1 MGELH
6 TTPDVCLPMPWMK
19 TRPMADAAG
28 CSERTLK
35 RNMDVRGGCLNLGEH
50 YRHGPSANSSYLW
63 NVEAVIA
70 ALAHCGLVAA
80 EGHKLLLKLTASE
93 QKN

>member
-1 MGELH
+1 MAWL
-6 TTPDVCLPMPWMK
+6 K
-19 TRPMADAAG
+19 TRQMADAAG

-35 RNMDVRGGCLNLGEH
+35 RSMDVRGGPLNLGEH

-63 NVEAVIA
+63 RTDLVIE
-70 ALAHCGLVAA
+70 ALAHRGLVAA
-80 EGHKLLLKLTASE
+80 KGRELLLKLKASE

>member
-1 MGELH
+1 
-6 TTPDVCLPMPWMK
+6 
-19 TRPMADAAG
+19 MANAAG

-50 YRHGPSANSSYLW
+50 YRHGPSANSSYIWRTDL
-63 NVEAVIA
+63 VIE
-70 ALAHCGLVAA
+70 ALAHRGLVAA
-80 EGHKLLLKLTASE
+80 KGRELLLELTASE

>member
-1 MGELH
+1 
-6 TTPDVCLPMPWMK
+6 
-19 TRPMADAAG
+19 MADAAG

-63 NVEAVIA
+63 RTDLVIE
-70 ALAHCGLVAA
+70 ALAHRGLVAA
-80 EGHKLLLKLTASE
+80 KGRDLLNELRSKDGSKAIEKQLQEAV
-93 QKN
+93 

>member
-1 MGELH
+1 
-6 TTPDVCLPMPWMK
+6 
-19 TRPMADAAG
+19 MANAAG

-63 NVEAVIA
+63 RTDLVIE
-70 ALAHCGLVAA
+70 ALAHRGMVSAKGR
-80 EGHKLLLKLTASE
+80 ELLNELQSRDGSKVIKQQLQEAV
-93 QKN
+93 

>member
-1 MGELH
+1 
-6 TTPDVCLPMPWMK
+6 MK

-63 NVEAVIA
+63 RTDLVIE
-70 ALAHCGLVAA
+70 ALAHRGLVTAKGR
-80 EGHKLLLKLTASE
+80 ELLLELKASE
-93 QKN
+93 QKIDRRHNLQRRSGSVQ

>member
-1 MGELH
+1 
-6 TTPDVCLPMPWMK
+6 MPWLK

-63 NVEAVIA
+63 RTDLVIE
-70 ALAHCGLVAA
+70 ALAHRGLVAA
-80 EGHKLLLKLTASE
+80 KGRELLNELQSRDGSKVIKQQLQEAV
-93 QKN
+93 